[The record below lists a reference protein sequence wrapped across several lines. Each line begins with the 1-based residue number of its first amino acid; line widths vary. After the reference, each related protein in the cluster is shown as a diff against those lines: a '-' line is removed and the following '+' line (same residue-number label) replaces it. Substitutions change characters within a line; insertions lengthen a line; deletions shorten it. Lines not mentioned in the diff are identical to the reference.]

1 MKKRPSAIR
10 INRVVTDER
19 KEQEVA
25 EGTEVLEAIVENDNS
40 ENVVEPVIELE
51 NEITAD
57 EEVVAEAEVPA
68 EEVAPEEEEVSK
80 EMEEVVCEET
90 EQAEETGLDETPL
103 DATEEESDEILEEE
117 GSLDGTAEEVE
128 NLAAENGEESPET
141 VEEIPEDE
149 VKEEPETEEEEAVE
163 TVENAI
169 EEADE
174 TEEVAE
180 ETTESEEETEAEEV
194 VEAAIETPDVI
205 EEVEEEAP
213 AEEVKE
219 EPETEEEEAVETVE
233 NAIEE
238 ADETEEVAEETT
250 ESEEETEAEE
260 AVEAAIE
267 NPDVIEEVEE
277 EAESEEKETEEKDET
292 EAAEQSEP
300 QAKPEK
306 EAFKLTAPANL
317 EEILA
322 NICVKRGRKLIY
334 RPNEILFN
342 CTANVIG
349 TDKDNEEGIKVKNI
363 LDEEIKQ
370 GVKLGYI
377 DKYDGLKMS
386 EIKEEY
392 ENDIVYEYAEQ
403 EFKRTGLVVD
413 GDKIKVYIYDWD
425 MKALHHV
432 GYVAKENVDE
442 LMPYLTEREK
452 YSFDICGLITGGKY
466 RKVIKDEASGKVTV
480 EKGNDGKL
488 GMELDISVINRKD

>member
-40 ENVVEPVIELE
+40 ENVVEPVIEPE
-51 NEITAD
+51 NEITTD

-68 EEVAPEEEEVSK
+68 EEVAPEEEKVSK
-80 EMEEVVCEET
+80 ETEEVVCEET
-90 EQAEETGLDETPL
+90 EQAEETSLDETPL

-180 ETTESEEETEAEEV
+180 ETTESEEETEAEEA

-205 EEVEEEAP
+205 EEVA
-213 AEEVKE
+213 
-219 EPETEEEEAVETVE
+219 
-233 NAIEE
+233 
-238 ADETEEVAEETT
+238 
-250 ESEEETEAEE
+250 
-260 AVEAAIE
+260 
-267 NPDVIEEVEE
+267 E

>member
-40 ENVVEPVIELE
+40 ENVVEPVIEPE

-68 EEVAPEEEEVSK
+68 EEVAPEEEQVSK
-80 EMEEVVCEET
+80 ETEEVVCEET

-128 NLAAENGEESPET
+128 NLAAEDGEESPES
-141 VEEIPEDE
+141 VEEIPADE

-169 EEADE
+169 EEADA

-194 VEAAIETPDVI
+194 VEAAIE
-205 EEVEEEAP
+205 
-213 AEEVKE
+213 
-219 EPETEEEEAVETVE
+219 
-233 NAIEE
+233 
-238 ADETEEVAEETT
+238 
-250 ESEEETEAEE
+250 
-260 AVEAAIE
+260 
-267 NPDVIEEVEE
+267 NPDVIEEVAE

>member
-1 MKKRPSAIR
+1 MKRKPSAAV
-10 INRVVTDER
+10 INRPANNERKEKEIAEELVTDETVAAD
-19 KEQEVA
+19 ETVAVDEVVVA
-25 EGTEVLEAIVENDNS
+25 DEAIIEK
-40 ENVVEPVIELE
+40 ENVELINEPAQESFEPVSEEL
-51 NEITAD
+51 T
-57 EEVVAEAEVPA
+57 EEAAEEEPAVEEPA
-68 EEVAPEEEEVSK
+68 EE
-80 EMEEVVCEET
+80 T
-90 EQAEETGLDETPL
+90 EAEEAADETPL
-103 DATEEESDEILEEE
+103 EATEEECDEILEEE
-117 GSLDGTAEEVE
+117 GSLDGSADEVEALAAEDAEETENNEEIEEVE
-128 NLAAENGEESPET
+128 EAPAEET
-141 VEEIPEDE
+141 VEDQA
-149 VKEEPETEEEEAVE
+149 EEAVE

-169 EEADE
+169 EEAE
-174 TEEVAE
+174 KTEEVAE
-180 ETTESEEETEAEEV
+180 ETVENEAE
-194 VEAAIETPDVI
+194 
-205 EEVEEEAP
+205 
-213 AEEVKE
+213 
-219 EPETEEEEAVETVE
+219 
-233 NAIEE
+233 
-238 ADETEEVAEETT
+238 
-250 ESEEETEAEE
+250 
-260 AVEAAIE
+260 
-267 NPDVIEEVEE
+267 
-277 EAESEEKETEEKDET
+277 
-292 EAAEQSEP
+292 EQSEP

-306 EAFKLTAPANL
+306 EGFKLTAPANL
-317 EEILA
+317 EEVLA

-342 CTANVIG
+342 CTANVVG

>member
-1 MKKRPSAIR
+1 MRRMKKRPSAIR

-40 ENVVEPVIELE
+40 ENVVEPVIEPE

-68 EEVAPEEEEVSK
+68 EEVAPEEEKVSK
-80 EMEEVVCEET
+80 ETEEVVCEET

-169 EEADE
+169 EEANA

-180 ETTESEEETEAEEV
+180 ETTESEEETEAEEI

-205 EEVEEEAP
+205 EEVA
-213 AEEVKE
+213 
-219 EPETEEEEAVETVE
+219 
-233 NAIEE
+233 
-238 ADETEEVAEETT
+238 
-250 ESEEETEAEE
+250 
-260 AVEAAIE
+260 
-267 NPDVIEEVEE
+267 E

>member
-25 EGTEVLEAIVENDNS
+25 EGTGVLEAIVENDNS
-40 ENVVEPVIELE
+40 ENVVEPVIEPE
-51 NEITAD
+51 NEITVD

-68 EEVAPEEEEVSK
+68 EEVAPEEEKVSK
-80 EMEEVVCEET
+80 ETEEVVCEET
-90 EQAEETGLDETPL
+90 EQAEETSLDETPL

-128 NLAAENGEESPET
+128 NLAAENGEESPEA

-163 TVENAI
+163 MVENAI
-169 EEADE
+169 EEADA

-180 ETTESEEETEAEEV
+180 ETTESEEETEAEEI

-205 EEVEEEAP
+205 EEVA
-213 AEEVKE
+213 
-219 EPETEEEEAVETVE
+219 
-233 NAIEE
+233 
-238 ADETEEVAEETT
+238 
-250 ESEEETEAEE
+250 
-260 AVEAAIE
+260 
-267 NPDVIEEVEE
+267 E

>member
-1 MKKRPSAIR
+1 MRRMKRKPSAAV
-10 INRVVTDER
+10 INRPANNERKEKEIAEELVTDETVAAD
-19 KEQEVA
+19 ETVAVDEVVVA
-25 EGTEVLEAIVENDNS
+25 DEAIIEK
-40 ENVVEPVIELE
+40 ENVELINEPAQESFESVSEELTEEAAEEEPAVEE
-51 NEITAD
+51 
-57 EEVVAEAEVPA
+57 PA
-68 EEVAPEEEEVSK
+68 EE
-80 EMEEVVCEET
+80 T
-90 EQAEETGLDETPL
+90 EAEEAEDETPL
-103 DATEEESDEILEEE
+103 EATEEECDEILEEE
-117 GSLDGTAEEVE
+117 GSLDGSADEVEALAAEDAEETENNEEIEEVE
-128 NLAAENGEESPET
+128 EVEEAPAEET
-141 VEEIPEDE
+141 VEDQA
-149 VKEEPETEEEEAVE
+149 EEAVE

-169 EEADE
+169 EEAE
-174 TEEVAE
+174 KTEEVAE
-180 ETTESEEETEAEEV
+180 ETAEAEEETEAEEV
-194 VEAAIETPDVI
+194 IDQAIEAPETV
-205 EEVEEEAP
+205 EEVVEEAP
-213 AEEVKE
+213 AEAEKE
-219 EPETEEEEAVETVE
+219 EPVTEAEEAVETVE

-238 ADETEEVAEETT
+238 AEKTEEIAEETV
-250 ESEEETEAEE
+250 ENEAE
-260 AVEAAIE
+260 
-267 NPDVIEEVEE
+267 
-277 EAESEEKETEEKDET
+277 
-292 EAAEQSEP
+292 EQSEP

-306 EAFKLTAPANL
+306 EGFKLTAPANL
-317 EEILA
+317 EEVLA

-342 CTANVIG
+342 CTANVVG

>member
-40 ENVVEPVIELE
+40 ENVVEPVIEPE
-51 NEITAD
+51 NEITTD

-68 EEVAPEEEEVSK
+68 EEVAPEEEKVSK
-80 EMEEVVCEET
+80 ETEEVVCEET
-90 EQAEETGLDETPL
+90 EQAEETSLDETPL

-163 TVENAI
+163 TVENVI
-169 EEADE
+169 EEAD
-174 TEEVAE
+174 A
-180 ETTESEEETEAEEV
+180 
-194 VEAAIETPDVI
+194 
-205 EEVEEEAP
+205 
-213 AEEVKE
+213 
-219 EPETEEEEAVETVE
+219 
-233 NAIEE
+233 
-238 ADETEEVAEETT
+238 TEEVAEETT

-267 NPDVIEEVEE
+267 TPDVIEEVAE

>member
-40 ENVVEPVIELE
+40 ENVVEPVIEPE

-57 EEVVAEAEVPA
+57 EEVVAEAEVSA
-68 EEVAPEEEEVSK
+68 EEVAPEEEKVSK
-80 EMEEVVCEET
+80 ETEEVVCEET

-128 NLAAENGEESPET
+128 NLAAENGEESPEA

-169 EEADE
+169 EEADA
-174 TEEVAE
+174 TKEVAE

-194 VEAAIETPDVI
+194 VEAAIE
-205 EEVEEEAP
+205 
-213 AEEVKE
+213 
-219 EPETEEEEAVETVE
+219 
-233 NAIEE
+233 
-238 ADETEEVAEETT
+238 
-250 ESEEETEAEE
+250 
-260 AVEAAIE
+260 
-267 NPDVIEEVEE
+267 NPDVIEEVAE

>member
-40 ENVVEPVIELE
+40 ENVVEPVIEPE

-57 EEVVAEAEVPA
+57 EEVVAEAEVPT
-68 EEVAPEEEEVSK
+68 EEVAPEEEKVSK
-80 EMEEVVCEET
+80 ETEEVVCEET

-128 NLAAENGEESPET
+128 NLAAENGEESPES

-149 VKEEPETEEEEAVE
+149 VKAEPETEEEEAVE

-169 EEADE
+169 EEAD
-174 TEEVAE
+174 A
-180 ETTESEEETEAEEV
+180 
-194 VEAAIETPDVI
+194 
-205 EEVEEEAP
+205 
-213 AEEVKE
+213 
-219 EPETEEEEAVETVE
+219 
-233 NAIEE
+233 
-238 ADETEEVAEETT
+238 TEEVAEETT

>member
-1 MKKRPSAIR
+1 MRRMKKRPSAIR

-40 ENVVEPVIELE
+40 ENVVEPVIEPE

-57 EEVVAEAEVPA
+57 EEVVSEAEVPA
-68 EEVAPEEEEVSK
+68 EEVAPEEEKVSK
-80 EMEEVVCEET
+80 ETEEVVCEET

-128 NLAAENGEESPET
+128 NLAAENGEESPES

-169 EEADE
+169 EEAD
-174 TEEVAE
+174 A
-180 ETTESEEETEAEEV
+180 
-194 VEAAIETPDVI
+194 
-205 EEVEEEAP
+205 
-213 AEEVKE
+213 
-219 EPETEEEEAVETVE
+219 
-233 NAIEE
+233 
-238 ADETEEVAEETT
+238 TEEVAEETT

-267 NPDVIEEVEE
+267 TPDVIEEVAE

>member
-1 MKKRPSAIR
+1 MRRMKKRPSAIR

-40 ENVVEPVIELE
+40 ENVVEPVIEPE

-57 EEVVAEAEVPA
+57 EEVVAEAEVPT
-68 EEVAPEEEEVSK
+68 EEVAPEEEKVSK
-80 EMEEVVCEET
+80 ETEEVVCEET

-128 NLAAENGEESPET
+128 NLAAENGEESPES

-149 VKEEPETEEEEAVE
+149 VKAEPETEEEEAVE

-169 EEADE
+169 EEAD
-174 TEEVAE
+174 A
-180 ETTESEEETEAEEV
+180 
-194 VEAAIETPDVI
+194 
-205 EEVEEEAP
+205 
-213 AEEVKE
+213 
-219 EPETEEEEAVETVE
+219 
-233 NAIEE
+233 
-238 ADETEEVAEETT
+238 TEEVAEETT

>member
-40 ENVVEPVIELE
+40 ENVVEPVIEPE

-68 EEVAPEEEEVSK
+68 EEVAPEEEKVSK
-80 EMEEVVCEET
+80 ETEEVVCEET

-169 EEADE
+169 EEADA

-180 ETTESEEETEAEEV
+180 ETTESEEETEAEEI

-205 EEVEEEAP
+205 EEVA
-213 AEEVKE
+213 
-219 EPETEEEEAVETVE
+219 
-233 NAIEE
+233 
-238 ADETEEVAEETT
+238 
-250 ESEEETEAEE
+250 
-260 AVEAAIE
+260 
-267 NPDVIEEVEE
+267 E

>member
-1 MKKRPSAIR
+1 MRRMKKRPSAIR

-40 ENVVEPVIELE
+40 ENVVEPVIEPE

-68 EEVAPEEEEVSK
+68 EEVAPEEEKVSK
-80 EMEEVVCEET
+80 ETEEVVCEET

-128 NLAAENGEESPET
+128 NLAAENGEESPEA
-141 VEEIPEDE
+141 VEEISEDE
-149 VKEEPETEEEEAVE
+149 VKEEPETEDEEAVE

-169 EEADE
+169 EEADA

-180 ETTESEEETEAEEV
+180 ETTESEEETEAEEI

-205 EEVEEEAP
+205 EEVA
-213 AEEVKE
+213 
-219 EPETEEEEAVETVE
+219 
-233 NAIEE
+233 
-238 ADETEEVAEETT
+238 
-250 ESEEETEAEE
+250 
-260 AVEAAIE
+260 
-267 NPDVIEEVEE
+267 E